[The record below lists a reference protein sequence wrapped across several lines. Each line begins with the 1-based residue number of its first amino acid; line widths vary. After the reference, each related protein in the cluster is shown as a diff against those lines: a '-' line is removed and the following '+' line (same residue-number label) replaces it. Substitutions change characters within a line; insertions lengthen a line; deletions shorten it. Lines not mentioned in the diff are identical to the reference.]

1 MVKLVLKNV
10 LRLVRLSCMVVP
22 FGSVMLMD
30 MLPGVVLRLMLSV
43 MFAPISIVSET
54 LKFVPVTGM
63 RFVMFGARLSCIR
76 KNPICEL
83 LRLSEVSFASMVK
96 V

>member
-1 MVKLVLKNV
+1 
-10 LRLVRLSCMVVP
+10 
-22 FGSVMLMD
+22 
-30 MLPGVVLRLMLSV
+30 LSV

-83 LRLSEVSFASMVK
+83 LRLSDVSFAMIVK